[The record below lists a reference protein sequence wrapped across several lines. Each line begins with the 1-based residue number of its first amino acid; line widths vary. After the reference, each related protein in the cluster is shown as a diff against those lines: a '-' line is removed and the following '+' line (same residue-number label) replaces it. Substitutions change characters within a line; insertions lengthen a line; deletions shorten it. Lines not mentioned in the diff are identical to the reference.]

1 MRYSNPATSLILL
14 IFGFVLIGMGISK
27 LIKHYTFMKKP
38 HETIEGEIVGC
49 EKEIHHYRLHT
60 VTLCR
65 AKLKFEYGGEVREIM
80 DENAIPERIYDGLY
94 SDGLKCRIRI
104 CEGKAYSATLDYAEC
119 LNVGRNQGFL
129 FVGIG
134 VLMVIIGLL

>member
-1 MRYSNPATSLILL
+1 MDFSNPSASVIIV

-27 LIKHYTFMKKP
+27 LIKHCTFMKKP
-38 HETIEGEIVGC
+38 HEAIYGEIVGC

-65 AKLKFEYGGEVREIM
+65 AKMRFEYNGRTYDIM
-80 DENAIPERIYDGLY
+80 DENAVPERIFGNVFSYN
-94 SDGLKCRIRI
+94 LKHRIRI
-104 CEGKAYSATLDYAEC
+104 TGGDAYTATLDYAEC

-129 FVGIG
+129 FAGIG
-134 VLMVIIGLL
+134 LAAVIIGLL